1 MRLTYILAVVIAATL
16 HASGTA
22 LTTTKDSTHA
32 AVSNVASKGIVHSLD
47 VTEENDGR
55 MLRKVH
61 PKLGERQPQLGDFF
75 PFRLTLNGQ
84 PLFAAA
90 ASDIIVVAAQVPVG
104 NVKGR
109 GTRRS
114 MRTKSRVVY

>member
-84 PLFAAA
+84 PLFAATFCATAAA

-109 GTRRS
+109 G
-114 MRTKSRVVY
+114 

>member
-16 HASGTA
+16 HASGIA

-75 PFRLTLNGQ
+75 AVQTHTERTASIRRDFLRYRRGRLRHHSRGG
-84 PLFAAA
+84 P
-90 ASDIIVVAAQVPVG
+90 SP
-104 NVKGR
+104 GR
-109 GTRRS
+109 KRKREG
-114 MRTKSRVVY
+114 